1 MPYGRRSYR
10 NRRRNRKR
18 TNRYRRNR
26 SSKRQAYQL
35 SRLDKRLSNLNY
47 RFQTR
52 GNGFTYY
59 NEYRVDIPQITD
71 TPVGTYGYSVLRI
84 HPKTAGTSP
93 WQPCMDQPTQAQ
105 LSMDDWRLRS
115 TLSKFRISI
124 GDEETNPIRF
134 TAAIIQVKPSMRDI
148 VYYNLGS
155 DLQNAFNPTIG
166 STNTPLDTEF
176 NPFRISANGMVFWN
190 PKIFKIL
197 WKKEFTLGQV
207 GYGSLGVNI
216 RNMRDTVRDFTFK
229 MNYGKYGTKLSR
241 SQPDVDQALSVS
253 EKTVNRRCW
262 TFLIVISNDNTA
274 DFSAGNLEM
283 TNVHY
288 LRTKG

>member
-1 MPYGRRSYR
+1 MPYGRSRFR
-10 NRRRNRKR
+10 NRRRNRRR

-35 SRLDKRLSNLNY
+35 ARLDKRLSSLKY

-52 GNGFTYY
+52 GNSFTYY
-59 NEYRVDIPQITD
+59 NEYRVDIPQITAAL
-71 TPVGTYGYSVLRI
+71 GSYGYSVLRI

-93 WQPCMDQPTQAQ
+93 WQPCLDQATQAQ
-105 LSMDDWRLRS
+105 LSMDDWRLYS
-115 TLSKFRISI
+115 TISKFRISI

-134 TAAIIQVKPSMRDI
+134 TAAIVQVKPDMRDI
-148 VYYNLGS
+148 TYYTLGS
-155 DLQNAFNPTIG
+155 DLQGAFAPTIA
-166 STNTPLDTEF
+166 TNNTPNDVEF

-190 PKIFKIL
+190 RKIFKIL

-207 GYGSLGVNI
+207 GYGSNSPAVRNI
-216 RNMRDTVRDFTFK
+216 RDTVRDFTFK

-241 SQPDVDQALSVS
+241 SQPDVDQALAVS
-253 EKTVNRRCW
+253 EKTVNRRSW
-262 TFLIVISNDNTA
+262 TYLIVISNDNVA